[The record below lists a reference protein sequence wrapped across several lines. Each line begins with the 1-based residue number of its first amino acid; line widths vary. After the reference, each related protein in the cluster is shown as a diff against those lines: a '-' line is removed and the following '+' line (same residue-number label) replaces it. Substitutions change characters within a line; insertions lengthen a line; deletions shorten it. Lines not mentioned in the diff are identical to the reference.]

1 VKNVNYRI
9 LLHVAGCLTFLFL
22 PILFSPF
29 DQTLLESFQNP
40 FEMRDFMSHVLMI
53 IFFYFHLL
61 VLLPR
66 FFEQKKY
73 LPYISFLIISLFI
86 ITATPNVIY
95 PHRND
100 HHRKPDDRRH
110 TMKEFPTAEPGRP
123 FPPPAENH
131 PPPPRNFQ
139 LLHHIGHNLWMFLL
153 MVFFSLY
160 LHSMYRRREI
170 QREKLKAELSYLKA
184 QINPHFLFN
193 TLNSIYGTALTE
205 KSPQTAEAILKL
217 SGLMRYVLL
226 DDQEEFVSLQRELSF
241 ISDFIELQKIR
252 LGDTVNINYNSSGDP
267 GELRI
272 APLILITFI
281 ENAFKHGVNPEE
293 KSEIAIS
300 IRITDGAVELK
311 VDNTKVN
318 YFNPD
323 RGIGSLGLTNTHK
336 RLDLYYPR
344 KHILQIDD
352 TSVRFTVKLNM
363 QLQ

>member
-1 VKNVNYRI
+1 
-9 LLHVAGCLTFLFL
+9 
-22 PILFSPF
+22 
-29 DQTLLESFQNP
+29 
-40 FEMRDFMSHVLMI
+40 MI
-53 IFFYFHLL
+53 IFFYFHLF

-73 LPYISFLIISLFI
+73 LPYIGCLIISLFI
-86 ITATPNVIY
+86 ITATPNLIY
-95 PHRND
+95 PHRDD
-100 HHRKPDDRRH
+100 HHWKPDHRH
-110 TMKEFPTAEPGRP
+110 LPDKEFPSDDSARP
-123 FPPPAENH
+123 IPPPINK
-131 PPPPRNFQ
+131 PPRN
-139 LLHHIGHNLWMFLL
+139 LELVHHIGHNLWMFLL
-153 MVFFSLY
+153 VVFFSLY
-160 LHSMYRRREI
+160 LHSLHRRREI

-205 KSPQTAEAILKL
+205 KSPLTAEAILKL

-226 DDQEEFVSLQRELSF
+226 DDQEEFVSLQREISF

-293 KSEIAIS
+293 KSEIDINF
-300 IRITDGAVELK
+300 RIADGAVELK

-323 RGIGSLGLTNTHK
+323 RGIGSLGLTNTRK

-344 KHILQIDD
+344 KHILQIDE
-352 TSVRFTVKLNM
+352 TPVRFTVKLNI

>member
-1 VKNVNYRI
+1 
-9 LLHVAGCLTFLFL
+9 
-22 PILFSPF
+22 
-29 DQTLLESFQNP
+29 
-40 FEMRDFMSHVLMI
+40 MRDFISHVLMI
-53 IFFYFHLL
+53 IFFYIHLFI
-61 VLLPR
+61 LLPR
-66 FFEQKKY
+66 LFEPKKY
-73 LPYISFLIISLFI
+73 LPYVGLLIISLFI

-95 PHRND
+95 PHRDD
-100 HHRKPDDRRH
+100 HHQKPDHRH
-110 TMKEFPTAEPGRP
+110 FPAKEFPSDEPGRP
-123 FPPPAENH
+123 FPPSSINH
-131 PPPPRNFQ
+131 PPRNLE

-160 LHSMYRRREI
+160 LHSLYRRREI

-226 DDQEEFVSLQRELSF
+226 DDQEEFVSLQREISF

-252 LGDTVNINYNSSGDP
+252 LGDTVNIQYTSSGDP

-293 KSEIAIS
+293 KSEIVIS
-300 IRITDGAVELK
+300 ILISDGAVELN

-323 RGIGSLGLTNTHK
+323 RGIGSLGLSNTRK
-336 RLDLYYPR
+336 RLDLYYPL
-344 KHILQIDD
+344 KHILHIDETD
-352 TSVRFTVKLNM
+352 VRFAVKLNI
-363 QLQ
+363 QLR

>member
-1 VKNVNYRI
+1 
-9 LLHVAGCLTFLFL
+9 
-22 PILFSPF
+22 
-29 DQTLLESFQNP
+29 
-40 FEMRDFMSHVLMI
+40 MRDFMSHVLMI
-53 IFFYFHLL
+53 IFFYFHLF

-66 FFEQKKY
+66 FFERKKY
-73 LPYISFLIISLFI
+73 LPYIGFLIISLFI

-95 PHRND
+95 PHG
-100 HHRKPDDRRH
+100 HPRKPDYRH
-110 TMKEFPTAEPGRP
+110 FPEKEFAADEQGRLL
-123 FPPPAENH
+123 PPPSINH

-160 LHSMYRRREI
+160 LHSLYRRREI

-252 LGDTVNINYNSSGDP
+252 LGDTVNIRYNSSGDP
-267 GELRI
+267 GDLRI

-300 IRITDGAVELK
+300 MLIANGAVELI

-323 RGIGSLGLTNTHK
+323 RGIGSLGLTNTRK
-336 RLDLYYPR
+336 RLDLYYSR
-344 KHILQIDD
+344 KHLLQIDE
-352 TSVRFTVKLNM
+352 TSSRFTVRLNI